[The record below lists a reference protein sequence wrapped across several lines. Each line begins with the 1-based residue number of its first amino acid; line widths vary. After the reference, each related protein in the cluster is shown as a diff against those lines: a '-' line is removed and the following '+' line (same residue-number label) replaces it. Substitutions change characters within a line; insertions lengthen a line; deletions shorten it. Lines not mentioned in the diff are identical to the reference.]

1 MRVRALLLWFVI
13 PGLLLVVAAGWV
25 TSRAAS
31 SERDQVTRLAANA
44 ARSAAID
51 DAYTWSM
58 SETVA
63 LISLG
68 ALDTVPPPLI
78 GLTQQPAMVDRATS
92 LQQFELA
99 DAEGRSALDR
109 LRLAGPVPDSVAE
122 VLSPLDPALKQRII
136 AGETGVIGGDAYSRT
151 YGWVTDE
158 YADAD
163 TRSEDS
169 MNGLL
174 RFDQR
179 PAYWRSGE
187 FLGFMSALA
196 LLSIVG
202 AVVAM
207 WRVTHAARSLDF
219 LAQEAQRRAERAES
233 RADHLRLLIGT
244 ARRLTG
250 DDGTEDVAANLVS
263 ELKQLLHC
271 DTVVLA
277 MAAEGELRPVVAE
290 GSLVPVAVRF
300 GSGIA
305 GRAAD
310 TGAVVRMVV
319 TDDPMFPRRLDV
331 GGEGR
336 GGDDAAD
343 RSMSLLAA
351 PMVLDGHVA
360 GVLVAGSPS
369 TQLLDA
375 DDESVVSLVALV
387 GGGALRAAERYG
399 STLELTLRD
408 PLTGLGNR
416 RRLDRDL
423 GSHRSTGPTAALM
436 VDIDHFKQ
444 FNDRHGHARGDDVLR
459 AVGHAIASSIRQGD
473 VAYRFGGEE
482 FSVLLPGADEPTAM
496 LIAERV
502 REAVTAIELAGD
514 LERVTVSVGVAVDPT
529 PHPMPSGPLQDLVEA
544 ADAALY
550 VAKRSGRDRVR
561 LHGEPLIGTSS

>member
-1 MRVRALLLWFVI
+1 M
-13 PGLLLVVAAGWV
+13 
-25 TSRAAS
+25 
-31 SERDQVTRLAANA
+31 
-44 ARSAAID
+44 
-51 DAYTWSM
+51 
-58 SETVA
+58 
-63 LISLG
+63 
-68 ALDTVPPPLI
+68 
-78 GLTQQPAMVDRATS
+78 
-92 LQQFELA
+92 
-99 DAEGRSALDR
+99 
-109 LRLAGPVPDSVAE
+109 
-122 VLSPLDPALKQRII
+122 
-136 AGETGVIGGDAYSRT
+136 
-151 YGWVTDE
+151 
-158 YADAD
+158 
-163 TRSEDS
+163 
-169 MNGLL
+169 
-174 RFDQR
+174 
-179 PAYWRSGE
+179 
-187 FLGFMSALA
+187 
-196 LLSIVG
+196 
-202 AVVAM
+202 
-207 WRVTHAARSLDF
+207 
-219 LAQEAQRRAERAES
+219 
-233 RADHLRLLIGT
+233 LIGT

-290 GSLVPVAVRF
+290 GSLVPAAVRF

-319 TDDPMFPRRLDV
+319 TDDPMFPRHGV
-331 GGEGR
+331 
-336 GGDDAAD
+336 DAAAADGAD

-473 VAYRFGGEE
+473 IAYRFGGEE

-502 REAVTAIELAGD
+502 REAVAAIVLPSD
-514 LERVTVSVGVAVDPT
+514 VDPVTVSVGVAVDPT

-550 VAKRSGRDRVR
+550 VAKRAGRDRVR
-561 LHGEPLIGTSS
+561 LHGDPLIGTGS